1 MGSRG
6 VWASVGCLLEDSKG
20 ELDKSL
26 LVRRHSPM
34 LYKDNLR
41 LEDNEFAQGHAESD
55 RARTKIQD
63 SELQKFTS
71 LQHLKKKKS
80 FLSFL
85 KYPKE
90 KQGRAFCKIGR
101 AHV

>member
-71 LQHLKKKKS
+71 LQHLKKKKKKK
-80 FLSFL
+80 LSFVSEISKGEAGKSIL
-85 KYPKE
+85 Y
-90 KQGRAFCKIGR
+90 
-101 AHV
+101 